1 MKKGYNIHTAD
12 NGLIEHLRKA
22 QPPVVLVLENYGLA
36 HDIAVQFPAMKVI
49 YRPYYS
55 QSDAYH
61 LIMSPSEFVSRQRAL
76 WQGELN
82 IWFHTG
88 NESGLS
94 IEQLT
99 WEMDVVNLAPTM
111 KFVVGNPATGT
122 FPDSAAGWA
131 YADKYIRFLVAHKD
145 RVMLGLH
152 EYFDIVPCIT
162 MPNFRDRIQS
172 WDGPTR
178 PGWHTNRFMWLIDYC
193 DSQHIGYPNI
203 VLTECGNDDLRE
215 NRPNSDVNALID
227 SVRVSAPYHNIR
239 GWKSL
244 QDQWADW
251 YKRPADITYFKAL
264 DWLERNVYNHPAIVG
279 MCIFAWCS
287 PTSEWDVFNVAYADG
302 FRKLMEEQG
311 SMTDQ
316 NMLVSYNIRFR
327 SAPTISS
334 STLKQ
339 FVAGTY
345 LVSLFDGDITAKD
358 GYHWQKLT
366 SDGVTGY
373 VATEVVIFSPVPTP
387 VVDNTIKVDKMIYDD
402 AKSLLTEILGNMDGI
417 KSDINA
423 VLVKLQLATGDGS

>member
-22 QPPVVLVLENYGLA
+22 KPPVVLVLENYGLA

-49 YRPYYS
+49 YRPYYG

-61 LIMSPSEFVSRQRAL
+61 LIMSPADYVARQRAK
-76 WQGELN
+76 WQGEPN

-94 IEQLT
+94 IEQQT
-99 WEMDVVNLAPTM
+99 WEMNVVNLAPTM
-111 KFVVGNPATGT
+111 KFVVGSPATGT
-122 FPDSAAGWA
+122 FPDSADKWA
-131 YADKYIRFLVAHKD
+131 YADKYIRFLVDNKD

-152 EYFDIVPCIT
+152 EYFDIVPCVT
-162 MPNFRDRIQS
+162 MPNFTNRIQS

-215 NRPNSDVNALID
+215 NRDNSDVNALID
-227 SVRVSAPYHNIR
+227 SVHVTAPYHNIR

-244 QDQWADW
+244 REQWETW
-251 YKRPADITYFKAL
+251 YKRPADITYFKML

-287 PTSEWDVFNVAYADG
+287 PSSEWDVFNVAYADN
-302 FRKLMEEQG
+302 FRRLMEEQ
-311 SMTDQ
+311 STMTDK
-316 NMLVSYNIRFR
+316 MMTVAYNVRFR
-327 SAPTISS
+327 SAPAVAST
-334 STLKQ
+334 TLKQ
-339 FVAGTY
+339 FVAGKY
-345 LVSLFDGDITAKD
+345 LVSVSDGDVTAKD
-358 GYHWQKLT
+358 GYHWQKIV
-366 SDGVTGY
+366 SDGIEGY
-373 VATEVVIFSPVPTP
+373 VATEVVTFEPVPPP
-387 VVDNTIKVDKMIYDD
+387 VVNPDVLINGLTLDD
-402 AKSLLTEILGNMDGI
+402 AKSMLVEVMGNLDGI
-417 KSDINA
+417 KSDVNA
-423 VLVKLQLATGDGS
+423 VLIKLQTARGA